1 MLKSRGDAEIGQ
13 VKRKWAGREGG
24 REWRGSLER
33 QQGGG
38 GCDVERHEGERRRE
52 RCSVSRKVSGDEKF
66 KSRTGDGGW
75 MDRWRGKGN
84 TLQNGRRV
92 EPGQPY

>member
-1 MLKSRGDAEIGQ
+1 MGR
-13 VKRKWAGREGG
+13 KRGREG
-24 REWRGSLER
+24 RGSLER

-75 MDRWRGKGN
+75 MDRWRAKGN